1 MEKEK
6 EKRKIPAEA
15 WKIRFSVVP
24 EIFRLRAM
32 EKELRQ
38 YFQKEASMSLDEFL
52 ADYFPVATEFQLIAI
67 KAYIAANYADSNT
80 TMHLFKIWR
89 DPMTS
94 EELRKE
100 IEDNLEHG

>member
-6 EKRKIPAEA
+6 NVKINAEV
-15 WKIRFSVVP
+15 WEIRFSIVP
-24 EIFRLRAM
+24 EIFRLAAM

>member
-6 EKRKIPAEA
+6 NVKINAKVWE
-15 WKIRFSVVP
+15 IRFSIVP
-24 EIFRLRAM
+24 EIFRLGAM